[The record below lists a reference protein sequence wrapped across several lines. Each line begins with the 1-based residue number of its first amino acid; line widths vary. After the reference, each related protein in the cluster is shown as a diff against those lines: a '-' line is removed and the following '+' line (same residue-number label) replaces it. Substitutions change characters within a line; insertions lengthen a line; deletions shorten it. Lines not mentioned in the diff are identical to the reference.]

1 MDFPIFK
8 TKIEGKSKKFNLND
22 PKEREAYF
30 NYKAGADIKKLRN
43 YFNKGNS
50 FIAYLVGKKSSGKG
64 TYSKMFA
71 EIVAPDKI
79 EHFSV
84 GDMIRSIDAE
94 LKDKKKK
101 KELVEFLEKNYRG
114 WTSVEELIKL
124 LEKRS
129 TKLLLPTELLLTLV
143 KREIQKRPKRT
154 IFIDGFPRDLDQI
167 NFSLFFRDLIDYRKD
182 PDLFVLISVPTNI
195 IDERIKSRRVCPNCQ
210 TSRNLRLLPT
220 SKVGYEEKKK
230 EFFLLCDNPKCKE
243 IRLEPKEGDEFGIEP
258 IRERLEKDDL
268 LVKEAASLYGIPKI
282 FLRNSIPKTKIKVSA
297 DDYEITPGY
306 YYLWNE
312 KTKKAEVKEKPWLV
326 PDDEGKQSYS
336 LLPPPV
342 VLSMIKQMVKV
353 LGL

>member
-8 TKIEGKSKKFNLND
+8 TKIEGKNEKFNLND

-30 NYKAGADIKKLRN
+30 NYKAGDEIKKLRN
-43 YFNKGNS
+43 YLGKGNS

-71 EIVAPDKI
+71 EIVAPGKI

-114 WTSVEELIKL
+114 WISVKELIKL

-129 TKLLLPTELLLTLV
+129 TKVLLPTELLLTLV

-167 NFSLFFRDLIDYRKD
+167 NFSLFFRDLIDYRTD
-182 PDLFVLISVPTNI
+182 PDLFILISVPTNV
-195 IDERIKSRRVCPNCQ
+195 IDERIKSRRVCPSCQ

-230 EFFLLCDNPKCKE
+230 EFFLLCDNPGCKE
-243 IRLEPKEGDEFGIEP
+243 IKLSPKEGDEFGIGP
-258 IRERLEKDDL
+258 IRERLEKDDM
-268 LVKEAASLYGIPKI
+268 LVREAASLHGIPKI
-282 FLRNSIPKTKIKVSA
+282 FLRNAIPKTKVKA
-297 DDYEITPGY
+297 TTDDYEITPEY
-306 YYLWNE
+306 YYVWNE

-326 PDDEGKQSYS
+326 LDDEGKQSYS